1 MKKAGFFLILGLWLA
16 VACAGGSQRPVVP
29 TASPKKVGMDA
40 EHLALVD
47 DVIWDAIR
55 AEDIP
60 GAVLA
65 VVRHGKMVYLKAY
78 GNRQLVPDTLP
89 MTTETVF
96 DMASV
101 SKCVGTTLCIM
112 QLVEKG
118 KIRLIDPVDVYLPG
132 FQPWE
137 DAQTGHKVRITVVDL
152 LTHTSG
158 LPAYGPTEE
167 LIEKYGSPSPEG
179 LLEYICHCPRI
190 YKPKEGHVYSCLNFI
205 TLQHIL
211 EKVTGTTLAAY
222 AQENVFDVLGLKHT
236 TYNPQ
241 GETLALCAP
250 TEVQEDG
257 LPLIGKVHDP
267 LARLLNDGNSGNA
280 GVFSNAEDLAVI
292 ATALLN
298 GGAVGGHRILGP
310 LTVKTMERVPS
321 DVKAFG
327 RNLGWGRIGSWNGD
341 LFNPETV
348 YGHTGY
354 TGTSMVLDPE
364 TDTAIILLANRVHPH
379 DDGTAISMRTRVANI
394 VAGSIMK

>member
-1 MKKAGFFLILGLWLA
+1 MKKAGFFLSWALA
-16 VACAGGSQRPVVP
+16 GRGMCRRLSKTRCAHCL
-29 TASPKKVGMDA
+29 AKKVGMDA
-40 EHLALVD
+40 EHLSLVD

-101 SKCVGTTLCIM
+101 SKCVGTTLSIM
-112 QLVEKG
+112 QLIERG
-118 KIRLIDPVDVYLPG
+118 QIRLVDPVDVYLPD

-137 DAQTGHKVRITVVDL
+137 DKETGRKIRITVADL

-222 AQENVFDVLGLKHT
+222 AQENVFDALGLQHT

-257 LPLIGKVHDP
+257 LPLIGKSTTRWRVCLTTAIP
-267 LARLLNDGNSGNA
+267 
-280 GVFSNAEDLAVI
+280 
-292 ATALLN
+292 ATR
-298 GGAVGGHRILGP
+298 GIFQRRG
-310 LTVKTMERVPS
+310 
-321 DVKAFG
+321 FG
-327 RNLGWGRIGSWNGD
+327 RYCRSFI
-341 LFNPETV
+341 ERR
-348 YGHTGY
+348 YHT
-354 TGTSMVLDPE
+354 
-364 TDTAIILLANRVHPH
+364 
-379 DDGTAISMRTRVANI
+379 RT
-394 VAGSIMK
+394 